1 VPDESLIVRG
11 VEVEDDMATP
21 RAETRPARAAR
32 EAGATAAATAWR
44 LASITARGLS
54 VWMSEESQF
63 REKGTFFQLFFCFLA
78 TSLPHW

>member
-1 VPDESLIVRG
+1 
-11 VEVEDDMATP
+11 
-21 RAETRPARAAR
+21 
-32 EAGATAAATAWR
+32 
-44 LASITARGLS
+44 LS